1 MNNPRVERILD
12 ILAKET
18 FVDRAKLVPEATI
31 EELGI
36 ASLDVIQ
43 AIFALETEFDVEIP
57 VTGDSAGGVE
67 FSTVQDLVDH
77 VVKVIEQSG
86 PAEKARKRA

>member
-77 VVKVIEQSG
+77 VVNVIEQSG

>member
-1 MNNPRVERILD
+1 MSNPTVERILD

-18 FVDRAKLVPEATI
+18 FVDRAKLAPEATI

-43 AIFALETEFDVEIP
+43 AIFALETEFNIEIP
-57 VTGDSAGGVE
+57 VAGDSAGGAE
-67 FSTVQDLVDH
+67 FTTVQDLVGH
-77 VVKVIEQSG
+77 VLKVIEQTG
-86 PAEKARKRA
+86 PAEEARKSA